1 MAFIASPFYHTVNDY
16 VCKFLD
22 GTFDDND
29 LRFMHKIN
37 SSDADSIF
45 RCTEI
50 TNTNALSH
58 WSTIGSHTFFY
69 CQSLITANFPVCT
82 SIGSSAFYGCQSL
95 TTASFPVCTRIE
107 NGAFNGCSSL
117 ASIYFTGT
125 SIPTLNNVDA
135 FGYTPLSNSTY
146 IGKFGSIY
154 VRSSLLNSF
163 KTAAN
168 WSQYSARM
176 VGV

>member
-1 MAFIASPFYHTVNDY
+1 MSIRLNNIMYNIIKNIYSYNRNYH
-16 VCKFLD
+16 
-22 GTFDDND
+22 
-29 LRFMHKIN
+29 
-37 SSDADSIF
+37 SI
-45 RCTEI
+45 
-50 TNTNALSH
+50 
-58 WSTIGSHTFFY
+58 
-69 CQSLITANFPVCT
+69 CQSKFYSCESLTTANFPKCISIGSTAFHNCYSLTTANFPACT
-82 SIGSSAFYGCQSL
+82 SIGSYAFQTCRLL

-168 WSQYSARM
+168 WKTYSARM